1 MMRDNVNGYSAWRE
15 IDGCADEIKRAVKEK
30 DEALAAQ
37 KILEALWTIC
47 NEHTNENEHQ
57 RVFCAGDMEFLFDSE
72 EKADAMADVIDL
84 AFGDSVYSVYSLSRT
99 GYYDPEEDNRD
110 GCVDEFTG
118 KWYASW
124 D

>member
-1 MMRDNVNGYSAWRE
+1 MRDNINGYSAWRAIGE
-15 IDGCADEIKRAVKEK
+15 CADEIKRAVKEK

-47 NEHTNENEHQ
+47 NEHTTENEHQ
-57 RVFCAGDMEFLFDSE
+57 RVFCSGDMEFLFCSE

-84 AFGDSVYSVYSLSRT
+84 AFGFGYPCSYT
-99 GYYDPEEDNRD
+99 GYYDPEEDERD
-110 GCVDEFTG
+110 GCVDELTG